1 MLWKRFKSIRS
12 ELDKFED
19 YLYEILESKQLLV
32 KNAVSNLVQ
41 SGGKRIR
48 PALIITIAHLGDYK
62 KEQAW
67 NFAAVI
73 EILHMAALIHDD
85 IIDESNLRR
94 GSQTVQSEYG
104 KDTAVFTGDYLF
116 SLSFNLLSDQANR
129 EQLKR
134 VTEVINKVCEGEIQQ
149 HQNRYD
155 YSISY
160 KDYFYRIKRKT
171 ALLFENSCIL
181 GSQTAGFKGEKVKRL
196 AQYGRYLGM
205 AFQLTDDLLD
215 FQEDTAQLGKP
226 ATNDLVNGI
235 YTLPLLYIIK
245 EKDDG
250 GDLKK
255 LLEKAEAN
263 RDEIREIVIKN
274 GGLDYT
280 LSIAKKYMAKAR
292 RRLDDFPPSNYK
304 NILLDLT
311 EEILNRKL

>member
-1 MLWKRFKSIRS
+1 MSWNRFKSIGS

-19 YLYEILESKQLLV
+19 YLYEVLESKQLLV

-41 SGGKRIR
+41 SGGKRVR

-62 KEQAW
+62 EEQVW

-85 IIDESNLRR
+85 IIDDSNLRR

-116 SLSFNLLSDQANR
+116 SLAFNLLSDQANK

-134 VTEVINKVCEGEIQQ
+134 VTEVINKICEGEIQQ

-160 KDYFYRIKRKT
+160 KDYFYRIKCKT
-171 ALLFENSCIL
+171 ALLFETSCIL
-181 GSQTAGFKGEKVKRL
+181 GGETAGFKVEKVKRL
-196 AQYGRYLGM
+196 AQYGLYLGM

-215 FQEDTAQLGKP
+215 FKEDTAQLGKP
-226 ATNDLVNGI
+226 ATNDLINGI
-235 YTLPLLYIIK
+235 YTLPLLYIVK
-245 EKDDG
+245 EKDDAG
-250 GDLKK
+250 YLKN
-255 LLEKAEAN
+255 LLEKTEVN
-263 RDEIREIVIKN
+263 RDEIKEIVIKN

-280 LSIAKKYMAKAR
+280 LNIAKRYMTKAR
-292 RRLDDFPPSNYK
+292 RRLDGLAPSSYK
-304 NILLDLT
+304 DILLNLT
-311 EEILNRKL
+311 EKIVNRNF